1 MPEPVFPRRS
11 TPASLSSV
19 VAVGGFDSYEDSQL
33 PDRAQRRLTY
43 QWFALPEPAWLKAA
57 MKGRTTSN
65 PVSRFLLPAVRSGTL
80 PASSFVPWKPV
91 EIGEPGTREFFSLAL
106 ARLHCALQMALQ

>member
-1 MPEPVFPRRS
+1 MPEPVF
-11 TPASLSSV
+11 SSSIDPG
-19 VAVGGFDSYEDSQL
+19 VAFFGCCGCGLDSYEDSQL

-80 PASSFVPWKPV
+80 PASSFVPWKSV
-91 EIGEPGTREFFSLAL
+91 KIGEPRARESFSLAL
-106 ARLHCALQMALQ
+106 AGLQCALQMALQ